1 MEFECKF
8 LDKGVEVIFVCGF
21 LGMECRGSLRRLF
34 FRKKFRKIRYI
45 LFFIK
50 NGKMFKLI
58 VILNMC
64 IFRDNI

>member
-45 LFFIK
+45 LFFKK
-50 NGKMFKLI
+50 N
-58 VILNMC
+58 V
-64 IFRDNI
+64 